1 MYIYPHTTSSL
12 SIHPLTGIGCFYVLF
27 IATNVAMNM
36 EVQIF
41 LWDNDF
47 ISFDIYPEVGLLDRV
62 VVLLLFFCGSSVFYF
77 LTFMTAPIYT
87 PTNSAQRFPFLH
99 ILTNTCYCLSFFFL
113 ITTICWYTVP
123 YRLGFPGGS
132 DGKVSACNAGD
143 LGSIPELGRSLGE
156 GKGYPLQYS
165 GLENSMAYTV
175 AKNRT
180 RLSDFHFLKQ
190 TVRK

>member
-99 ILTNTCYCLSFFFL
+99 ISASTCYLLSLMIAVLTGVRWYLIMALFCISLMISDVEHLVIYLSAVFMSSLEKNVSSCPFPIFL
-113 ITTICWYTVP
+113 LKKICFCCWSLWVP
-123 YRLGFPGGS
+123 YLFW
-132 DGKVSACNAGD
+132 K
-143 LGSIPELGRSLGE
+143 LIP
-156 GKGYPLQYS
+156 
-165 GLENSMAYTV
+165 
-175 AKNRT
+175 
-180 RLSDFHFLKQ
+180 
-190 TVRK
+190 